1 MVSILRL
8 CIDEAVEEQQQVSFL
23 SQSEQSA
30 TVLCHRSI
38 VEALDLALEWD
49 SIHVR
54 KEKIAVEDEAAKRH
68 PTYSPHPRGVFCL
81 PTLLEDLSMHEV
93 SVIVLFVIVV
103 VLFIFPIDFF
113 ILCESTVTEIHS
125 RPACNGCN
133 NNENENG

>member
-1 MVSILRL
+1 MLFSIGVLRGR
-8 CIDEAVEEQQQVSFL
+8 IEAEDAVE
-23 SQSEQSA
+23 
-30 TVLCHRSI
+30 
-38 VEALDLALEWD
+38 
-49 SIHVR
+49 
-54 KEKIAVEDEAAKRH
+54 KRRL
-68 PTYSPHPRGVFCL
+68 TYSPHPRGVVCL